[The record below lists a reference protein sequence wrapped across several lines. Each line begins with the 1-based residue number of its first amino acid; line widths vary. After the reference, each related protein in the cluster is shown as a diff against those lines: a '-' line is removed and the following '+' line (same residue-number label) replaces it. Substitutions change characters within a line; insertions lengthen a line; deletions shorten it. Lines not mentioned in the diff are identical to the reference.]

1 MVSIIN
7 YEATWFPEKW
17 ICISGIAAP
26 KKKTASA
33 SNQNVE
39 EQRTLV

>member
-26 KKKTASA
+26 KKTASA
-33 SNQNVE
+33 SNQKVE
-39 EQRTLV
+39 EQRILV